1 MTDACLP
8 PPEPAAR
15 VRTLYAAGCSVRA
28 IRAETG
34 LSNGRIYYWL
44 DHDLGADGL
53 PRPRPLPRRRR
64 RQPLSPARA
73 VERRRLLA
81 QRIWH
86 AAEAQVSDIEARL
99 AALET
104 PPGQAERDVRA
115 LAVLARVVR
124 DLSALDAAAPPAP
137 RSPASAPATEDA
149 HAFSDL
155 DTFRRELARRL
166 DALRGDGAE

>member
-34 LSNGRIYYWL
+34 LSNARIYYWL
-44 DHDLGADGL
+44 DHDIGADGL
-53 PRPRPLPRRRR
+53 PRTRPLPRRRH
-64 RQPLSPARA
+64 RQSLSPEHAA
-73 VERRRLLA
+73 ERRRLLA

-86 AAEAQVSDIEARL
+86 AAEAQVSDIEARM
-99 AALET
+99 AALEM

-124 DLSALDAAAPPAP
+124 DLTALDAAPRPPQKAAAAPAP
-137 RSPASAPATEDA
+137 EDE
-149 HAFSDL
+149 HAFSDR

-166 DALRGDGAE
+166 DALRGEGAE